1 MLTQEE
7 ISEIDAGIASVPD
20 PRAAAPYALGVVQQ
34 RRRWISDETL
44 KDIADYLKMSTAEL
58 DAIATFYNRIYRSPV
73 GRHVILLCDSVSCWI
88 MGYESLLKYLL
99 AKLQVSSFGETTK
112 DGMFTLLPSAC
123 LGACDHAPA
132 LMIDDQL
139 FGDLTAQSIDEIL
152 ARFGN
157 PGNFESQQESSLG
170 SANL

>member
-7 ISEIDAGIASVPD
+7 INDIDAGIAAVPD
-20 PRAAAPYALGVVQQ
+20 PRAAAPHALGVVQQ

-73 GRHVILLCDSVSCWI
+73 GKHVILLCDSVSCWI
-88 MGYESLLKYLL
+88 MGYESLLNYLL
-99 AKLQVSSFGETTK
+99 TKLGISSFGQTSK
-112 DGMFTLLPSAC
+112 DGVFTLLPSAC

-132 LMIDDQL
+132 LMIDDEL
-139 FGDLTAQSIDEIL
+139 FGDLTVQRIDEIL
-152 ARFGN
+152 ARFGSD
-157 PGNFESQQESSLG
+157 ESQQNSSLG
-170 SANL
+170 SAGL